1 MKIILLSGFIS
12 VFIFCSCNKKKS
24 DIHISGYFP
33 MNKIVNLDS
42 LNRPMDS
49 TALYFPSYEF
59 ETLEDDN
66 RAKSRALMFTKLA
79 SYYLY
84 DLKEPILSSKY
95 LGKRMYRLFYVGQTD
110 PKSIRL
116 IKEDD
121 RVDIVIKY
129 GVFPDPYGPVKLDKE
144 VNFSIKKEYW
154 DTLSTLAKKT
164 RMWNVPP
171 IVDHTDFFGFLIEG
185 HSEYGYTQVG
195 RARIVEDVN
204 AKETRELRKFFDRV
218 EKLR

>member
-1 MKIILLSGFIS
+1 MKKILLSGFII
-12 VFIFCSCNKKKS
+12 VFIFCSCTKKKS

-42 LNRPMDS
+42 LDRPMIPK
-49 TALYFPSYEF
+49 TLYFPSYEF
-59 ETLEDDN
+59 ETLEDDS
-66 RAKSRALMFTKLA
+66 RAKSRALMFTKLT

-84 DLKEPILSSKY
+84 DLKEPILSIKY
-95 LGKRMYRLFYVGQTD
+95 LGKKMYRLFYVGQSD

-121 RVDIVIKY
+121 RIDIVIKY

-144 VNFSIKKEYW
+144 INFSIKKEYW
-154 DTLSTLAKKT
+154 DTLNILAKKA

-171 IVDHTDFFGFLIEG
+171 IVDHTSFFGYLIEG

-195 RARIVEDVN
+195 RARIVEGVN
-204 AKETRELRKFFDRV
+204 AKETRELRKYFERI
-218 EKLR
+218 EGMK